1 MKLRTFEEYT
11 ENKITCD
18 NCGWQWKPQDGGDDM
33 FICHECGY
41 DNEKKLNETMWKTPG
56 GNTPSVDSPD
66 LATVNVK
73 PLSKGWKKL
82 KVGDQVL
89 WRGHQVL
96 GVGSIN
102 MFHPDGTANV
112 QFYETT
118 TGSTVGKEGDDY
130 RMPTSELFGVDA
142 LADSANPLAEEWST
156 GGVEGTNWSFLPEI
170 INSLLTP
177 NFASNRPPI
186 GNLNVEGETSEVDL
200 IKREQKLL
208 SEADKEFIRLAETD
222 LPFCFYKWLS
232 LRGEKP
238 TMSEIKKSGMSKAEK
253 KEMKARKKDLARI
266 RPYQKWPE
274 IKNLT
279 EVEQESFSLPSGHT
293 VSAHLTAERLSEK
306 YPHLREGLFALA
318 HKISTSR
325 VQGGV
330 HYPSD
335 IEAGKAL
342 AKSLLAR

>member
-1 MKLRTFEEYT
+1 MRFKTFEEYT

-18 NCGWQWKPQDGGDDM
+18 NCGWDWKPQDGGDDM
-33 FICHECGY
+33 FICHECGH
-41 DNEKKLNETMWKTPG
+41 DNEKKLNEVMWKTPG
-56 GNTPSVDSPD
+56 GKTPKVDSPD

-73 PLSKGWKKL
+73 SLSKNSLSL

-89 WRGHQVL
+89 WRAHQVL
-96 GVGSIN
+96 GVGTIN
-102 MFHPDGTANV
+102 MFHPDGTVNV

-118 TGSTVGKEGDDY
+118 AGSTFGKEGDDY
-130 RMPTSELFGVDA
+130 RMPSSELFAVDA
-142 LADSANPLAEEWST
+142 LDESNNTLFEEWST
-156 GGVEGTNWSFLPEI
+156 GGSVGTNWSFLPEV
-170 INSLLTP
+170 INSLLAP
-177 NFASNRPPI
+177 NFASSRPPI

-200 IKREQKLL
+200 IRREQSILT
-208 SEADKEFIRLAETD
+208 EDDIQFIRTAEID

-238 TMSEIKKSGMSKAEK
+238 TLSEIKNSGMSKAEK

-279 EVEQESFSLPSGHT
+279 EVDQKTFSLPSGHT
-293 VSAHLTAERLSEK
+293 VAAQITAERLSKK

-318 HKISTSR
+318 NKISNSR

-342 AKSLLAR
+342 AKGLLAR

>member
-1 MKLRTFEEYT
+1 MESYILSIGLFSHFEKATF
-11 ENKITCD
+11 
-18 NCGWQWKPQDGGDDM
+18 
-33 FICHECGY
+33 
-41 DNEKKLNETMWKTPG
+41 DNESTIQEN
-56 GNTPSVDSPD
+56 DSPD
-66 LATVNVK
+66 LADINVK
-73 PLSKGWKKL
+73 KLSKNSLKL
-82 KVGDQVL
+82 KVGDQVI
-89 WRGHQVL
+89 WKSKQSL
-96 GVGSIN
+96 GVGTLN
-102 MFHPDGTANV
+102 MFHPDGTVNV

-118 TGSTVGKEGDDY
+118 DGSTFGKEGDDY
-130 RMPTSELFGVDA
+130 RMPSSELFAVDA
-142 LADSANPLAEEWST
+142 LDESNDTLFEEWST

>member
-1 MKLRTFEEYT
+1 MKLRTFEEYS

-18 NCGWQWKPQDGGDDM
+18 NCGWHWKPQDGGDDM
-33 FICHECGY
+33 FICHECGH
-41 DNEKKLNETMWKTPG
+41 DNERKLNEPIQKTPG
-56 GNTPSVDSPD
+56 
-66 LATVNVK
+66 
-73 PLSKGWKKL
+73 
-82 KVGDQVL
+82 
-89 WRGHQVL
+89 
-96 GVGSIN
+96 
-102 MFHPDGTANV
+102 
-112 QFYETT
+112 
-118 TGSTVGKEGDDY
+118 
-130 RMPTSELFGVDA
+130 
-142 LADSANPLAEEWST
+142 ANPLAEEWST

-200 IKREQKLL
+200 IKREQELL
-208 SEADKEFIRLAETD
+208 SETDKEFIRLAEND

-238 TMSEIKKSGMSKAEK
+238 TMSEIKSSGMSKSEK

-279 EVEQESFSLPSGHT
+279 EVEQKSFSFPSGHT